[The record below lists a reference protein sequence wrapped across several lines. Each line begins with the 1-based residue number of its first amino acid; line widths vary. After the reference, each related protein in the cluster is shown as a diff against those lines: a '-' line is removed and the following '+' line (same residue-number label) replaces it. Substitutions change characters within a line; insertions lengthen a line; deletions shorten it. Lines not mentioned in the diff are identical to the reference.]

1 MSELIHPTAV
11 VHPSVRL
18 GEGVVIGPYSIVE
31 EGAVIGDGTVL
42 DAHVI
47 VGKHTKL
54 GRNNRLFPNCVLGK
68 NPQILGTDENTPFG
82 GLQIGD
88 QNVIRE
94 FVTIHP
100 SMHPDETTLIGNSNL
115 LMIGVHLGHDCVLE
129 SHIVISNYTQVSGH
143 CKIETGVWLSGM
155 VAIHQFCTLGKWSYA
170 AGYTGINHDVPPFVI
185 ISGHYPP
192 EVRALNKRGLS
203 RAGLTEEQKSALFD
217 AFKFIWRSDE
227 PILEQVKELAGRDGL
242 AEPVKAVVESLLN
255 SSRQRFGRYLEL
267 FRD

>member
-68 NPQILGTDENTPFG
+68 NPQILGTDENTPFS

-88 QNVIRE
+88 Q
-94 FVTIHP
+94 
-100 SMHPDETTLIGNSNL
+100 L
-115 LMIGVHLGHDCVLE
+115 LDQID
-129 SHIVISNYTQVSGH
+129 
-143 CKIETGVWLSGM
+143 
-155 VAIHQFCTLGKWSYA
+155 
-170 AGYTGINHDVPPFVI
+170 DVPPDNPVVV
-185 ISGHYPP
+185 HDH
-192 EVRALNKRGLS
+192 
-203 RAGLTEEQKSALFD
+203 D
-217 AFKFIWRSDE
+217 AFVS
-227 PILEQVKELAGRDGL
+227 ILR
-242 AEPVKAVVESLLN
+242 N
-255 SSRQRFGRYLEL
+255 R
-267 FRD
+267 